1 MQLTHLKIE
10 NFKACRRVD
19 LELAPLT
26 VLIGANNAGK
36 SSALHS
42 LALLAQSDP
51 WFGVVSAQGSLV
63 DLGRNPAQLIHQIA
77 DGDRADAAE
86 IQLRWEDGGEG
97 HRTVTFTARISPQG
111 PATRLAVSFPAA
123 DLGTVSLEAALPEGR
138 GELQVGGER
147 APDVDLARGGTFG
160 WTLRSR
166 SPQGAEI
173 ARLVEPYLERY
184 PRFLERFRYVGPNR
198 HVERSTFPLGE
209 SASTTPR
216 TAQELVDTLAYED
229 ELRERVSAR
238 CDQLFGYGIR
248 IDLFQGRQVALQAV
262 GKTGTRNVV
271 NVGTGLVQ
279 VVWLLTELELA
290 LQGRSSDETMPI
302 PLVGIEEPEL
312 HLHPALQP
320 DVARILAAFSNLG
333 IQLVCTT
340 QSDHL
345 LMSLLSLV
353 LEGVISPGSLAVY
366 YLEEGSADRLAVD
379 ERGRIEGGLRGFFE
393 ANEQQLRRHVDL
405 LKSHVRLRH

>member
-42 LALLAQSDP
+42 LALLAQSNP
-51 WFGVVSAQGSLV
+51 WSGVVSAQGSLV
-63 DLGRNPAQLIHQIA
+63 DLGPNPAQLIHQLA

-97 HRTVTFTARISPQG
+97 NRTVTFTARISPQG

-123 DLGTVSLEAALPEGR
+123 DLGTVSLVAAWPEGR

-147 APDVDLARGGTFG
+147 APDVDLVWLGSG

-166 SPQGAEI
+166 SPQGDGI
-173 ARLVEPYLERY
+173 ARLVKPYLERY
-184 PRFLERFRYVGPNR
+184 PSSLERFRYVGPNR

-209 SASTTPR
+209 TTSTTLR

-248 IDLFQGRQVALQAV
+248 IDLLRGRQVALQAV

-312 HLHPALQP
+312 HLHPASQP